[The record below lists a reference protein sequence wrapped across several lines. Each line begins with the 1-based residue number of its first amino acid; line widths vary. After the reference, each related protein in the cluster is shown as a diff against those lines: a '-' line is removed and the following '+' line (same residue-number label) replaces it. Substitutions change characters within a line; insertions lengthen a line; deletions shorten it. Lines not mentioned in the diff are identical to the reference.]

1 VRDLRQTD
9 GLCYPLAGGPAVSV
23 LERRIEALERSFD
36 RRSQAPVED
45 SEERRRII
53 EELEARRP
61 EFEERMA
68 REEAE
73 GDFRRRR
80 ALEDLEES
88 MKRRIRA
95 RKDGF

>member
-1 VRDLRQTD
+1 M
-9 GLCYPLAGGPAVSV
+9 GNIG
-23 LERRIEALERSFD
+23 RRIEALERSLGTK
-36 RRSQAPVED
+36 ATEEI

-88 MKRRIRA
+88 IKRRMRT
-95 RKDGF
+95 REDGI

>member
-1 VRDLRQTD
+1 V
-9 GLCYPLAGGPAVSV
+9 GSI
-23 LERRIEALERSFD
+23 ERRIEALEKSFGTK
-36 RRSQAPVED
+36 AHEEA

-73 GDFRRRR
+73 GNFTRRRH
-80 ALEDLEES
+80 LEELEES
-88 MKRRIRA
+88 IKRRIRT
-95 RKDGF
+95 REDTGREGSS

>member
-1 VRDLRQTD
+1 M
-9 GLCYPLAGGPAVSV
+9 GSI
-23 LERRIEALERSFD
+23 ERRVEALERSFGTT
-36 RRSQAPVED
+36 APVED

-73 GDFRRRR
+73 GNFTRRR
-80 ALEDLEES
+80 ALEELEEFLRERQRS
-88 MKRRIRA
+88 
-95 RKDGF
+95 

>member
-1 VRDLRQTD
+1 VGSIAR
-9 GLCYPLAGGPAVSV
+9 
-23 LERRIEALERSFD
+23 RRIEALEKSFGTT
-36 RRSQAPVED
+36 APVED

-73 GDFRRRR
+73 GNFTRRR
-80 ALEDLEES
+80 ALEELEEA
-88 MKRRIRA
+88 MDRRKGERRYGA
-95 RKDGF
+95 

>member
-1 VRDLRQTD
+1 
-9 GLCYPLAGGPAVSV
+9 VSV

-36 RRSQAPVED
+36 TTAPVED

-53 EELEARRP
+53 EELKARRP

-68 REEAE
+68 REETE

-80 ALEDLEES
+80 ALEELEES
-88 MKRRIRA
+88 IKRRIRT
-95 RKDGF
+95 REDGF

>member
-1 VRDLRQTD
+1 MGSIAR
-9 GLCYPLAGGPAVSV
+9 
-23 LERRIEALERSFD
+23 RRIEALERSFD
-36 RRSQAPVED
+36 TTAPVED

-73 GDFRRRR
+73 GDFTRRR
-80 ALEDLEES
+80 ALEELEEQ
-88 MKRRIRA
+88 MGRWRRR
-95 RKDGF
+95 GSF

>member
-1 VRDLRQTD
+1 VGSIAR
-9 GLCYPLAGGPAVSV
+9 
-23 LERRIEALERSFD
+23 RRIEALEKSLGTM
-36 RRSQAPVED
+36 APVED

-88 MKRRIRA
+88 IKRRIRT
-95 RKDGF
+95 RDDGF

>member
-1 VRDLRQTD
+1 MGSIAR
-9 GLCYPLAGGPAVSV
+9 
-23 LERRIEALERSFD
+23 RRIEALERSLGTT
-36 RRSQAPVED
+36 APVED

-73 GDFRRRR
+73 GDFTRRR
-80 ALEDLEES
+80 ALEELEE
-88 MKRRIRA
+88 RVDAHIRA
-95 RKDGF
+95 RSS

>member
-1 VRDLRQTD
+1 V
-9 GLCYPLAGGPAVSV
+9 GSI
-23 LERRIEALERSFD
+23 ERRVEALERSFD
-36 RRSQAPVED
+36 TTAPVED
-45 SEERRRII
+45 SEERRLII

-88 MKRRIRA
+88 IKRRIRT
-95 RKDGF
+95 REDGF

>member
-1 VRDLRQTD
+1 
-9 GLCYPLAGGPAVSV
+9 VSV

-36 RRSQAPVED
+36 RTAPVED

-73 GDFRRRR
+73 GNFTRRK

-95 RKDGF
+95 QLR

>member
-1 VRDLRQTD
+1 M
-9 GLCYPLAGGPAVSV
+9 GSI
-23 LERRIEALERSFD
+23 ERRIETLEKSFGTK
-36 RRSQAPVED
+36 AGEAEEI
-45 SEERRRII
+45 SEERKRLI

-80 ALEDLEES
+80 ALEQLEEF
-88 MKRRIRA
+88 MDRRKRERRYGA
-95 RKDGF
+95 

>member
-1 VRDLRQTD
+1 M
-9 GLCYPLAGGPAVSV
+9 GSI
-23 LERRIEALERSFD
+23 ERRVEALERSFETT
-36 RRSQAPVED
+36 APVED

-68 REEAE
+68 REEAQ
-73 GDFRRRR
+73 GNFTRRR
-80 ALEDLEES
+80 ALEELEEA

-95 RKDGF
+95 REDSF

>member
-1 VRDLRQTD
+1 MT
-9 GLCYPLAGGPAVSV
+9 ST
-23 LERRIEALERSFD
+23 LERRLEALEGSFGTKP
-36 RRSQAPVED
+36 SGAED

-73 GDFRRRR
+73 GNFTRRR

-88 MKRRIRA
+88 IKRRIRTQL
-95 RKDGF
+95 R